1 MAFVKKLLAYKHLKL
16 ALFVAPV
23 LVLIGYIG
31 SDYYLANQNTPKLF
45 QLSVESGCDL
55 RQQSCIAQN
64 GDFNLNL
71 HFTDGNI
78 HVEANH
84 PFERISF
91 LLAGEKNA
99 EFSGTPMLGSS
110 QVVVK
115 LPLAEVLENTKQNIK
130 LRMIV
135 QLANHLYLSEWDF
148 PADAR
153 N

>member
-1 MAFVKKLLAYKHLKL
+1 MAIIKKLLAYKHFKL
-16 ALFVAPV
+16 ALFIAPV

-45 QLSVESGCDL
+45 QLSVDSGCDL

-71 HFTDGNI
+71 RFADGNI
-78 HVEANH
+78 HAEANH

-91 LLAGEKNA
+91 LLAGEQNA
-99 EFSGTPMLGSS
+99 EFSGTPTQGSS
-110 QVVVK
+110 MVAIK
-115 LPLAEVLENTKQNIK
+115 IPLTKTLANTKHTVK

-135 QLANHLYLSEWDF
+135 QLTNRFYLSEWDF
-148 PADAR
+148 PAEAY